1 MIARAALAF
10 AACVACGHAA
20 AASCFV
26 SSVTLAFGNY
36 NEFAAAPTDSAGNV
50 GVTCSGLAGEAVAY
64 SIALSAGGGGAF
76 GSRRMRS
83 PAGSVLGYNLYT
95 TPARVIV
102 WGDGNAG
109 SAAVSD
115 AYVLGGAA
123 VTRNYPVYGRTFAR
137 QKAPVGIYSD
147 SIVVTLNF

>member
-1 MIARAALAF
+1 MIARAALVLAVGM
-10 AACVACGHAA
+10 AWGHSQ

-36 NEFAAAPTDSAGNV
+36 NEFAVAPTDSVGNV
-50 GVTCSGLAGEAVAY
+50 GVTCNGVAGEAVSY

-123 VTRNYPVYGRTFAR
+123 VSRNYPVYGRTFAR
-137 QKAPVGIYSD
+137 QKAPVGSYTD
-147 SIVVTLNF
+147 SIVVTLSF

>member
-1 MIARAALAF
+1 MIARAALF
-10 AACVACGHAA
+10 AAASFSCTQPH

-26 SSVTLAFGNY
+26 SSVSLAFGNY
-36 NEFAAAPTDSAGNV
+36 SEFAAAPNDSVGNV
-50 GVTCSGLAGEAVAY
+50 GVTCSGAAGEAVSY
-64 SIALSAGGGGAF
+64 SIGLSAGGGGAF
-76 GSRRMRS
+76 ASRRMRS
-83 PAGSVLGYNLYT
+83 AAGSVLGYNLYT
-95 TPARVIV
+95 TPARVTV

-115 AYVLGGAA
+115 GYVLGGGA

-137 QKAPVGIYSD
+137 QKAAVGIYGD